1 MARQI
6 KPPPRPDKVA
16 AFWVGSSAESRAV
29 ACLVAKGYRI
39 LVRRWKSPLGE
50 IDIVARRR
58 KTSIFAEVKACA
70 SLNDAS
76 FGTVK
81 MVPTL
86 KNRRL
91 YRQVSGLKC

>member
-6 KPPPRPDKVA
+6 KSPPRPDKVA
-16 AFWVGSSAESRAV
+16 AFWVSISAESRTA
-29 ACLVAKGYRI
+29 AYLVAKGYRI

-58 KTSIFAEVKACA
+58 KTLIFVEVKAYA
-70 SLNDAS
+70 SLDDAS

-91 YRQVSGLKC
+91 YRQVSG

>member
-6 KPPPRPDKVA
+6 KSPPRPDEVA
-16 AFWVGSSAESRAV
+16 AFWVGISAESRA
-29 ACLVAKGYRI
+29 AAYLVAKGYRI

-50 IDIVARRR
+50 IDIVVRRR
-58 KTSIFAEVKACA
+58 KTLIFVKVKAYA
-70 SLNDAS
+70 RLDDAS

-91 YRQVSGLKC
+91 YRQVSG